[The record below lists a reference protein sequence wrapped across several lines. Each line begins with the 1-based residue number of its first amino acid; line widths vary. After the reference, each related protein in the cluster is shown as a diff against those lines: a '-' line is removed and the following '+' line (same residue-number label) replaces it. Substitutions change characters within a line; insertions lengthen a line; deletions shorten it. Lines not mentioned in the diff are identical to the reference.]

1 MKRDHRAPATLPDG
15 AALPAA
21 TARHSGVAQA
31 GTAPQAPETMAD
43 PCAAACRRT
52 PLLIVGS
59 RGRMGAMLL
68 ARAAAAG
75 LNARGVDQPLTPA
88 ALAPACADA
97 GLVLLCVPAAVVPA
111 TLAILTPHVPPSAV
125 LADITSVK
133 ERPLRQMEEAWPG
146 PVVGTHPLFGPKP
159 DPSGPLPV
167 AIVPGRRAPATAIAL
182 VEGFYHALGF
192 QTFRTTARTHDEAMA
207 RIQSMNFITNL
218 AYFALLAGQ
227 DDLLPF
233 LTPSFR
239 RRRDAARKMLTED
252 AALFT
257 GLFEANPHSYEAVRQ
272 YRQMLNLAAAGD
284 VDLLC
289 QRARWWWPEDGE
301 ERH

>member
-1 MKRDHRAPATLPDG
+1 
-15 AALPAA
+15 
-21 TARHSGVAQA
+21 
-31 GTAPQAPETMAD
+31 
-43 PCAAACRRT
+43 
-52 PLLIVGS
+52 
-59 RGRMGAMLL
+59 
-68 ARAAAAG
+68 
-75 LNARGVDQPLTPA
+75 
-88 ALAPACADA
+88 
-97 GLVLLCVPAAVVPA
+97 
-111 TLAILTPHVPPSAV
+111 
-125 LADITSVK
+125 
-133 ERPLRQMEEAWPG
+133 MEEAWPG

-167 AIVPGRRAPATAIAL
+167 AIVPGRRAPATALAL

-233 LTPSFR
+233 PHALLPAAGATQPAKCLPKTPPFSPASSR
-239 RRRDAARKMLTED
+239 PT
-252 AALFT
+252 
-257 GLFEANPHSYEAVRQ
+257 PHSYEAVRQ

-289 QRARWWWPEDGE
+289 QRAAGGGPKTAKNATRAVSE
-301 ERH
+301 

>member
-1 MKRDHRAPATLPDG
+1 MSRTPTIPQ
-15 AALPAA
+15 PAA
-21 TARHSGVAQA
+21 TEGFDRAL
-31 GTAPQAPETMAD
+31 
-43 PCAAACRRT
+43 
-52 PLLIVGS
+52 PLLFVGS

-111 TLAILTPHVPPSAV
+111 VLASLIPHLPPSAV

-133 ERPLRQMEEAWPG
+133 ERPLRQMEAAWPG

-159 DPSGPLPV
+159 DPHGPLPV
-167 AIVPGRRAPATAIAL
+167 AIVPGRRVAGHGGDTALPL
-182 VEGFYHALGF
+182 VEGFFRALGF
-192 QTFRTTARTHDEAMA
+192 QTFRTTARQHDEAMA

-272 YRQMLNLAAAGD
+272 YRQLLNLAAAGD

-289 QRARWWWPEDGE
+289 QRARWWWPDDEDKE
-301 ERH
+301 